1 MCVLSLVDF
10 WPWITAD
17 SGVPLWNPTPTGKG
31 IQVRVGGT
39 MSSSDPSQD
48 RDPPGDAPAEV
59 WVSPHLDLTDLS
71 LKFSSRTLMLDST
84 DLILGLLS
92 ENGGFTPPGGQ
103 LVELQVSQNKRL
115 MGRSTR

>member
-17 SGVPLWNPTPTGKG
+17 SGVPLWSPTPTGKG

-48 RDPPGDAPAEV
+48 RDPPGDAPAQV

-84 DLILGLLS
+84 DLIPGLLS
-92 ENGGFTPPGGQ
+92 ENGGFTPSGGQ
-103 LVELQVSQNKRL
+103 LVEL
-115 MGRSTR
+115 